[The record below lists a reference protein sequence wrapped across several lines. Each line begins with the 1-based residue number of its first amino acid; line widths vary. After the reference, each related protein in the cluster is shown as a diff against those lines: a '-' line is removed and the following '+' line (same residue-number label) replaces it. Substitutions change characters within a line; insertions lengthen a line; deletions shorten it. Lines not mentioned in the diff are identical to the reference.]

1 MKLTIPSDVLADAVT
16 WTARTIPAR
25 PAAPVLAGILLTAD
39 GSTLT
44 LSAYDYE
51 TSTTTT
57 VNADVTTPGTA
68 LVSGRLLADIVKAL
82 PGKPVTLEVDAGL
95 SIRCGASRFR
105 LLTMPHDEY
114 PALPAA
120 PASTVTLDGHSLAHA
135 ISQVAVAA
143 SRDDTLPLLTCI
155 KVEAT
160 PGKVTLLATDRYRL
174 ALRELDHDGDLEGE
188 WLLRARTLTEVTKT
202 NAGPVGFATSD
213 QLAAFTTGART
224 LTSLQVDGDYPPV
237 RRLFPDDTPI
247 TARVNVA
254 DLTAAVKRVALVAER
269 NTPVR
274 LTFDTDTLTL
284 TAGTGD
290 DATATEELGADLTGD
305 PIAVAFNPTFLI
317 DGLTALDT
325 PTVELGF
332 THSNKPVVF
341 TGVTADGEL
350 VNAYRYLLVPIRFA
364 G

>member
-57 VNADVTTPGTA
+57 VTANVTTPGTA

-82 PGKPVTLEVDAGL
+82 PGKPVTLEVDGGL

-105 LLTMPHDEY
+105 LLTMPHDGY

-135 ISQVAVAA
+135 VSQVAVAA

-174 ALRELDHDGDLEGE
+174 ALRELAHDGDLDGE

-202 NAGPVGFATSD
+202 TAGPVGFATSD

-274 LTFDTDTLTL
+274 LTFDTNTLTL

-290 DATATEELGADLTGD
+290 DATATEEFPATLVGA

-325 PTVELGF
+325 ATVELGF
-332 THSNKPVVF
+332 THPNKPVVF
-341 TGVTADGEL
+341 TGVTADGDL